1 MRPVITTGCV
11 KKTTAINLK
20 DLHQQKELI
29 KRMLSGN
36 ISQEE
41 ELQLRS
47 MMKDPAFSSLFNTV
61 LDEQG
66 GELVMEQ
73 DEETQSFTNEKL
85 DFFHQQLSPEE
96 TATPVFSMRKP
107 LWKKMLPYAAALIA
121 AVSGLLFW
129 WSNSA
134 KEHNTPVAQEI
145 NKKNEYP
152 VPVEN
157 TVQYTEHFN
166 QGKRRLKVKLA
177 DGSLV
182 TIGRKG
188 RIRYPAG
195 FEGNTRNVYLEGEAF
210 FEVAKDV
217 NKPFTVFSGD
227 VRTQV
232 LGTSFKVSALPK
244 SAVEVAVVTGKVRV
258 SYYSGKIEN
267 DLATMLPGDKIS
279 WKNSHLTKLKMDP
292 KDVLAWKHEMMVFR
306 KQSLD
311 DILNV
316 FRKHYG
322 VKITVINKGF
332 LHEKISLT
340 LDENMPLEKAMNVL
354 SVTAGFDHSFD
365 SLSRTVII
373 Q

>member
-1 MRPVITTGCV
+1 
-11 KKTTAINLK
+11 
-20 DLHQQKELI
+20 
-29 KRMLSGN
+29 MLSGH
-36 ISQEE
+36 ISQAEK
-41 ELQLRS
+41 LQLS
-47 MMKDPAFSSLFNTV
+47 QLMADPDFRELFNTV

-66 GELVMEQ
+66 GELMMEQ
-73 DEETQSFTNEKL
+73 DEQSQAFINEKL
-85 DFFHQQLSPEE
+85 NCFHQRMSAEE
-96 TATPVFSMRKP
+96 TEAPVFIMRKP
-107 LWKKMLPYAAALIA
+107 LWKRMLPYVAAFITA
-121 AVSGLLFW
+121 ASGLLLW
-129 WSNSA
+129 WSNAA
-134 KEHNTPVAQEI
+134 KENNTPVAQEI

-152 VPVEN
+152 EPVEKP
-157 TVQYTEHFN
+157 VQYTEHFN

-177 DGSLV
+177 DGSVV

-188 RIRYPAG
+188 RLKYPAG
-195 FEGNTRNVYLEGEAF
+195 FEGEARNVYLEGEAF
-210 FEVAKDV
+210 FEVAKDA
-217 NKPFTVFSGD
+217 NKPFTVFTGD
-227 VRTQV
+227 VRTEV
-232 LGTSFKVSALPK
+232 LGTSFKVSAQPG

-258 SYYSGKIEN
+258 SYHSGKIDN

-279 WKNSHLTKLKMDP
+279 WRNSHLTKLKMDP
-292 KDVLAWKHEMMVFR
+292 NDVLAWKHEMMVFR

-340 LDENMPLEKAMNVL
+340 LDEKMPLEKAMNVL

-365 SLSRTVII
+365 PLSRTVII

>member
-1 MRPVITTGCV
+1 
-11 KKTTAINLK
+11 
-20 DLHQQKELI
+20 
-29 KRMLSGN
+29 MLSGN
-36 ISQEE
+36 ISLEE
-41 ELQLRS
+41 KRELCQL
-47 MMKDPAFSSLFNTV
+47 MMDPAFSSLFNTV

-66 GELVMEQ
+66 GELVMDQNEQ
-73 DEETQSFTNEKL
+73 AQSYTNGKL
-85 DFFHQQLSPEE
+85 DWFHQQLSAADTE
-96 TATPVFSMRKP
+96 TPVITMRKS
-107 LWKKMLPYAAALIA
+107 LWKRMLPYAAALVT

-129 WSNSA
+129 WTNA
-134 KEHNTPVAQEI
+134 RNEGNTPVAQEI

-152 VPVEN
+152 APVKKN
-157 TVQYTEHFN
+157 IQYTWHHN
-166 QGKRRLKVKLA
+166 PGNHRLKVKLA
-177 DGSLV
+177 DGSVV

-188 RIRYPAG
+188 KIRYPAG
-195 FEGNTRNVYLEGEAF
+195 FEGNTRDVYLEGEAF
-210 FEVAKDV
+210 FEVAKDM

-258 SYYSGKIEN
+258 SYKSGIMEN

-292 KDVLAWKHEMMVFR
+292 KDVLAWKHGMMVFR
-306 KQSLD
+306 KQSLEE
-311 DILNV
+311 ILDV

-322 VKITVINKGF
+322 VNITVINKGF
-332 LHEKISLT
+332 LREKISLT
-340 LDENMPLEKAMNVL
+340 LDEKMPLEKAMNVL

-365 SLSRTVII
+365 HLSRTVTI

>member
-1 MRPVITTGCV
+1 M
-11 KKTTAINLK
+11 K

-41 ELQLRS
+41 KHQLS
-47 MMKDPAFSSLFNTV
+47 QLMADPAFSSLFNTL

-73 DEETQSFTNEKL
+73 DEQAQLFTNEKL
-85 DFFHQQLSPEE
+85 DWFHQQLPVEDSE
-96 TATPVFSMRKP
+96 APVFSIHRP
-107 LWKKMLPYAAALIA
+107 LWKRILPYAAALITA
-121 AVSGLLFW
+121 ASGLLFW

-134 KEHNTPVAQEI
+134 KEHNTSVAQEI

-152 VPVEN
+152 VPVEEP
-157 TVQYTEHFN
+157 VQYTEHFN

-177 DGSLV
+177 DGSVV

-188 RIRYPAG
+188 KIRYPAG
-195 FEGNTRNVYLEGEAF
+195 FEGNTRDVYLEGEAF

-258 SYYSGKIEN
+258 SYHSGKIEN

-279 WKNSHLTKLKMDP
+279 WKNSRLTKLKMDP

-311 DILNV
+311 DILDV
-316 FRKHYG
+316 FRRHYG
-322 VKITVINKGF
+322 VNITVINKGF
-332 LHEKISLT
+332 LREKISLT
-340 LDENMPLEKAMNVL
+340 LDEKMPLEKAMNVL
-354 SVTAGFDHSFD
+354 SVTAGFDHSID
-365 SLSRTVII
+365 SLSRTVTIR
-373 Q
+373 